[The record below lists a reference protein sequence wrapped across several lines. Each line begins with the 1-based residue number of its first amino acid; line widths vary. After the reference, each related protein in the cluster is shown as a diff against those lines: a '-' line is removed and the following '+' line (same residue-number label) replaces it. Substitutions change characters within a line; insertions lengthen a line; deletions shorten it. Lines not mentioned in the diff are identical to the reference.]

1 MPSAFIEQR
10 IPTRVRVSENEG
22 TRWLRRELAMKTARE
37 ALVTFGQSDTE
48 DLVKAHATVVEVL
61 AELVE
66 AITMGGG
73 R

>member
-1 MPSAFIEQR
+1 MPSAFIEER
-10 IPTRVRVSENEG
+10 IPTRIRVSENEG

-37 ALVTFGQSDTE
+37 ALVVFGQSDTE
-48 DLVKAHATVVEVL
+48 DLANAHATVVEVL

-66 AITMGGG
+66 AITHGGG